1 MTNNISFKAQFIKP
15 VYIKRVIDK
24 DKSKCLA
31 SFVELN
37 HANINDVK
45 AIEFLHKEWGDKAK
59 YLKNIYH
66 NIYNNFKTRTE
77 NPASKIYALTTQISD
92 LEKLNPNSIQ
102 GVVEIIP
109 TPNKDLFISYIQVNP
124 ENTYKSEDRIYSK
137 VGTEIIDTLKKL
149 FPRKKLSTIS
159 GNISQSFYEKNNF
172 IENRCGLL
180 EYIPKID

>member
-24 DKSKCLA
+24 DNSKCLA

-37 HANINDVK
+37 QANINDVK
-45 AIEFLHKEWGDKAK
+45 ALELLNKEWGDKAK

-66 NIYNNFKTRTE
+66 SICNNFKTKTE
-77 NPASKIYALTTQISD
+77 SPDSKIYAITTQISD
-92 LEKLNPNSIQ
+92 LENLNPNVIE
-102 GVVEIIP
+102 GVVEVIP
-109 TPNKDLFISYIQVNP
+109 APNKDLFISYIQVNP
-124 ENTYKSEDRIYSK
+124 KNTYKSEDRVYSK

-159 GNISQSFYEKNNF
+159 GNNSQSFYEKNNF
-172 IENRCGLL
+172 IENHCGLL
-180 EYIPKID
+180 EYIPKND